1 MVSLFSAI
9 LRKSRQVRIV
19 PNGGWSSES
28 FMKKNLD
35 RLSYYTRHRDESTNW
50 FAVSRDV
57 YVLYYGDYD
66 PTGLMMVENL
76 RIELESMNIN
86 FEHVAITKEQIEQF
100 RLGHLTNPDPVV
112 MAKLER
118 DSNAAAFKEDN
129 DGRLFQIELDAL
141 NALLPD
147 DFIALLED
155 SVDRYFDESIHMQ
168 IKEDSKHS
176 TDTIWRQVRKAI
188 KNFDR
193 LVKIH
198 REQKGNDLL
207 SNQRNSMKLEAD
219 RIKVRYH
226 PSVIIL
232 HQ

>member
-1 MVSLFSAI
+1 
-9 LRKSRQVRIV
+9 
-19 PNGGWSSES
+19 
-28 FMKKNLD
+28 
-35 RLSYYTRHRDESTNW
+35 
-50 FAVSRDV
+50 
-57 YVLYYGDYD
+57 
-66 PTGLMMVENL
+66 MMVENL

-100 RLGHLTNPDPVV
+100 RLGHLTNPDLVV
-112 MAKLER
+112 MAKLDR

-168 IKEDSKHS
+168 ITEDSKHS

-207 SNQRNSMKLEAD
+207 SNQRNSMKLEVD

-232 HQ
+232 H

>member
-9 LRKSRQVRIV
+9 LTESRQVRIV

-35 RLSYYTRHRDESTNW
+35 RLRYYTRFRDESTNW
-50 FAVSRDV
+50 FAVGRDV

-100 RLGHLTNPDPVV
+100 RLGHLTNPDLVV
-112 MAKLER
+112 MAKLDR

-168 IKEDSKHS
+168 ITEDSKHS

-207 SNQRNSMKLEAD
+207 SNQRNSMKLEVD

-232 HQ
+232 H

>member
-9 LRKSRQVRIV
+9 LTESRQVRIV

-35 RLSYYTRHRDESTNW
+35 RLRYYTRFRDESTNW
-50 FAVSRDV
+50 FAVGRDV

-100 RLGHLTNPDPVV
+100 RLGHLTNPDLVV
-112 MAKLER
+112 MAKLDR

-168 IKEDSKHS
+168 ITEDSKHS

-193 LVKIH
+193 LVEIH
-198 REQKGNDLL
+198 REQKEKG
-207 SNQRNSMKLEAD
+207 K
-219 RIKVRYH
+219 
-226 PSVIIL
+226 
-232 HQ
+232 